1 MRRICVPVC
10 RVGEAQ
16 AGDYSLT
23 VSTASSDITGCA
35 EVFVVPDVMLNET
48 LSSNDCDAGSG
59 SFGDDMIV
67 FLREGEQLDV
77 TMTSTAFDAK
87 LFLFGEIAS
96 NDFFVSDD
104 NSGGGTN
111 ARLTFTAPVTD
122 YFVLRPTSAL
132 SAKTGAYTISIVRRL
147 TASIVANRVAAGAR
161 PTQHVQVPA
170 RKGRTLWQKLHPAQ
184 RQTST
189 KRVP

>member
-1 MRRICVPVC
+1 
-10 RVGEAQ
+10 
-16 AGDYSLT
+16 LT

-35 EVFVVPDVMLNET
+35 EVFVVPDVTLDET
-48 LSSNDCDAGSG
+48 LSINDCDAGSG

-132 SAKTGAYTISIVRRL
+132 SGKTGAYTISIVRRL
-147 TASIVANRVAAGAR
+147 TASIANRVAAGAR
-161 PTQHVQVPA
+161 PRQHVQAPA
-170 RKGRTLWQKLHPAQ
+170 RKGRTLWQKLHASQ
-184 RQTST
+184 RQASM